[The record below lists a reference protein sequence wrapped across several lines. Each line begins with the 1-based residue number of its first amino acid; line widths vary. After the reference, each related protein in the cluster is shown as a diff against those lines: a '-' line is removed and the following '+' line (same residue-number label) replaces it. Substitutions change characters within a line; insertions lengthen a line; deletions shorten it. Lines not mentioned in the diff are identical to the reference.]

1 MLHKF
6 RRKVLIFIALD
17 IIYMNWTSD
26 SYYFTKLKK
35 EELFE
40 LIHFYLRTTAEYYNL
55 DDSHNEEYTYHY
67 KNLLGEDLSFFDNS
81 IYYVLR
87 DRKLHNIHA
96 SIRITYWDRETIL
109 PIQKLFSVTK
119 EELLSLKLNHYWH
132 IGRFIISKRIEGQR
146 ISILKKMLFD
156 AFFPPYSL
164 DKGLII
170 AECDKKLVNT
180 LLRLGIPSY
189 ELGSPIIYLYSETLP
204 IYIKTEW
211 LDFFIQKNKA
221 AQYGLTNS
229 SDSDNFTLK
238 AKDMGFQNNNGEN
251 MLSN

>member
-1 MLHKF
+1 
-6 RRKVLIFIALD
+6 
-17 IIYMNWTSD
+17 MNWASD
-26 SYYFTKLKK
+26 NYYFTKLKK
-35 EELFE
+35 DELFE
-40 LIHFYLRTTAEYYNL
+40 LIHFYLRTTADYYNL
-55 DDSHNEEYTYHY
+55 DDSLNEEYTYHY
-67 KNLLGEDLSFFDNS
+67 KNLLGEDLSFFDTS

-87 DRKLHNIHA
+87 DREMHNIHA
-96 SIRITYWDRETIL
+96 SIRITYWDRETVL

-119 EELLSLKLNHYWH
+119 EELLSQNVNHYWH
-132 IGRFIISKRIEGQR
+132 IGRFIISKRIEEKR

-156 AFFPPYSL
+156 AFFPPYFL

-180 LLRLGIPSY
+180 LLKLGIPSY

-211 LDFFIQKNKA
+211 LDFFIQKNTI
-221 AQYGLTNS
+221 AQYCLANS
-229 SDSDNFTLK
+229 SDSDSFTLK
-238 AKDMGFQNNNGEN
+238 AKDMGFQNNNGSEN

>member
-1 MLHKF
+1 
-6 RRKVLIFIALD
+6 
-17 IIYMNWTSD
+17 MNWTSD

-35 EELFE
+35 KDLFE

-55 DDSHNEEYTYHY
+55 DDSHNEEYTSHY
-67 KNLLGEDLSFFDNS
+67 KNLLGEDLSFFDTS

-119 EELLSLKLNHYWH
+119 EELLSQNVNHYWH

-164 DKGLII
+164 YKGLII
-170 AECDKKLVNT
+170 AECDKKLVKT
-180 LLRLGIPSY
+180 LLKLGIPSY
-189 ELGSPIIYLYSETLP
+189 ELGRPIIYLYSETLP

-211 LDFFIQKNKA
+211 LDFFIQKNKE
-221 AQYGLTNS
+221 AQYCLNNS

-238 AKDMGFQNNNGEN
+238 AKDMGFQDNNG
-251 MLSN
+251 

>member
-1 MLHKF
+1 
-6 RRKVLIFIALD
+6 
-17 IIYMNWTSD
+17 MNWTSD
-26 SYYFTKLKK
+26 NYYFTKLKK

-55 DDSHNEEYTYHY
+55 DDSLNEEYAHHY
-67 KNLLGEDLSFFDNS
+67 KNLLGEDLRFFDTS

-87 DRKLHNIHA
+87 DRKMRNIHA

-109 PIQKLFSVTK
+109 PIQNLFSVTK
-119 EELLSLKLNHYWH
+119 EELLSQNANHYWH

-156 AFFPPYSL
+156 AFFPPYFL

-180 LLRLGIPSY
+180 LSKLGIPSY
-189 ELGSPIIYLYSETLP
+189 ALGSPIIYLYSETLP
-204 IYIKTEW
+204 IYIKTAW
-211 LDFFIQKNKA
+211 LDSFIQKNKI
-221 AQYGLTNS
+221 AQYCLANRRDSNS
-229 SDSDNFTLK
+229 FVNK
-238 AKDMGFQNNNGEN
+238 AKNMVFNNNDGN
-251 MLSN
+251 IVSN

>member
-1 MLHKF
+1 
-6 RRKVLIFIALD
+6 
-17 IIYMNWTSD
+17 MNWTSD

-146 ISILKKMLFD
+146 ISISKKMLFD

>member
-1 MLHKF
+1 
-6 RRKVLIFIALD
+6 
-17 IIYMNWTSD
+17 MNWTSD

-55 DDSHNEEYTYHY
+55 DDSHNEEYTSHY

-211 LDFFIQKNKA
+211 LDFFIQKNKT

-229 SDSDNFTLK
+229 IDSDNFTLK